1 MKTWGGDGWMLVW
14 KLERARVTHGR
25 KTLPP
30 ISLAPA
36 PRAGSSTPPSSE
48 NFHKASPW
56 LLGNLAKGL
65 TQIAL
70 LQAQLQNPGPVPAL
84 EPQGPTETTASGP
97 RWVRK
102 EGLWGWHGAAEA
114 R

>member
-1 MKTWGGDGWMLVW
+1 MLVW

-25 KTLPP
+25 KTLPL
-30 ISLAPA
+30 ISLAPV

-48 NFHKASPW
+48 NFHKVSRR

-65 TQIAL
+65 TQITL

-84 EPQGPTETTASGP
+84 ELQGPD
-97 RWVRK
+97 
-102 EGLWGWHGAAEA
+102 
-114 R
+114 